1 MRQQRRG
8 FLKGIGAS
16 AALATVGGCATLGGR
31 AKPKV
36 VVVGA
41 GFGGATAARY
51 LRIWGNGQVEVDLV
65 ERTDRFVSCPLSNL
79 VLGGSRQIT
88 DLSVSYDELASRH
101 GVRVIRDEALA
112 IDAQRRQVRL
122 ASGNTL
128 SYDRLVISPGIDF
141 MYETIPS
148 LATEQA
154 REVVPHA
161 WKAGAQ
167 TLELR
172 AQLQAMLDGGI
183 FAMHIP
189 KTPYRCPPGPY
200 ERVCQ
205 VAAYL
210 KRFKPRS
217 KILVLDANPEIVS
230 KKGLFTKAW
239 NTLYPGMID
248 YQPNSE
254 LVDVDVRGRIAKLT
268 FADVR
273 ADVLN
278 VIPPQRAAAI
288 AAPFITANN
297 RWCDTDWLTCESK
310 AEKFVHILGDAT
322 LSAPAMPKSGHMANQ
337 HGHLCA
343 ESVLALLTEQPLP
356 QSPVLTN
363 TCYSFVSASQAVH
376 VASVHRYD
384 AAKKTFTAV
393 DGSGGVSAELNE
405 PEAAIAHAWAR
416 NIWADMFT

>member
-1 MRQQRRG
+1 MTQQRRTL
-8 FLKGIGAS
+8 LKGAAGG
-16 AALATVGGCATLGGR
+16 AALGSLGGCAFFGGR
-31 AKPKV
+31 ARPKV
-36 VVVGA
+36 VVIGA

-51 LRIWGNGQVEVDLV
+51 LKLWGRDQVDVDLV
-65 ERTDRFVSCPLSNL
+65 ERDERFISCPLSNL
-79 VLGGSRQIT
+79 VLGGTRQLA
-88 DLSVSYDELASRH
+88 DLSVGHDELASLH

-112 IDAQRRQVRL
+112 IDADRRQVRL
-122 ASGNTL
+122 ASGTNLT
-128 SYDRLVISPGIDF
+128 YDRLILSPGIDF
-141 MYETIPS
+141 IYESIPS
-148 LATEQA
+148 METEQA
-154 REVVPHA
+154 REIVPHA
-161 WKAGAQ
+161 WKAGPQ

-172 AQLQAMLDGGI
+172 AQLLAMPNGGI
-183 FAMHIP
+183 FAIHIP

-205 VAAYL
+205 VASYL
-210 KRFKPRS
+210 KRAKPRS

-239 NTLYPGMID
+239 STLYPGMID
-248 YQPNSE
+248 YQPDSE

-268 FADVR
+268 FSDVR

-297 RWCDTDWLTCESK
+297 RWCETDWLTCEAK
-310 AEKFVHILGDAT
+310 AAKFVHILGDAT

-343 ESVLALLTEQPLP
+343 ESVLALLTGKPLP
-356 QSPVLTN
+356 QSPILTN

-376 VASVHRYD
+376 VVSVHRYD
-384 AAKKTFTAV
+384 PAKKTFTTV
-393 DGSGGVSAELNE
+393 EGSGGVSADLSTA
-405 PEAAIAHAWAR
+405 EAVIADAWAHT
-416 NIWADMFT
+416 IWADMFA